1 MRSISLVLVLMAAVM
16 LLAPATYATPITFV
30 ANLTGANEVPP
41 TGSPGIGHATV
52 VLDPVANTLQVNVTF
67 SGLLAVTNAAHIH
80 CCLPSPFATGVNVGV
95 ATTVPAFPGFP
106 LGVTAGS
113 YSSPPLNLLDMG
125 TYNSAFVP
133 LPRGPD
139 EILLARNALVAGIE
153 AGETYLNI
161 HTALPLGFPS
171 GEIRGFLAQVPEP
184 ASLVLLASA
193 LLGLGLIRRR
203 NLTARS

>member
-106 LGVTAGS
+106 LGVTAGT

-125 TYNSAFVP
+125 TYNPAFVTLEGGTIP
-133 LPRGPD
+133 
-139 EILLARNALVAGIE
+139 LARNALVAGIE

-161 HTALPLGFPS
+161 HTAAPLGFPG
-171 GEIRGFLAQVPEP
+171 GEIRGFLVAPEP
-184 ASLVLLASA
+184 GTLL
-193 LLGLGLIRRR
+193 LLSTGFAGLAGIAWRRHHR
-203 NLTARS
+203 K